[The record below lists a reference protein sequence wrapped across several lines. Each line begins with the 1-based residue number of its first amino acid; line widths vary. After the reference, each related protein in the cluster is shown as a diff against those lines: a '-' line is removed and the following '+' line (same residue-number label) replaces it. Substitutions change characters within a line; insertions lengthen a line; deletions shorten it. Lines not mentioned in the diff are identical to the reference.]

1 MKITLGD
8 FTVNI
13 DLLEDRF
20 RAFRKYPDD
29 ALRVFLTELSISLY
43 DAAEVQNAKG
53 LSGTASETM
62 KMVSGLWE
70 AIDSLP
76 NPYRDAAS

>member
-1 MKITLGD
+1 MRINLGD

-29 ALRVFLTELSISLY
+29 ALRVLLTRLSIDLY
-43 DAAEVQNAKG
+43 DAAKAQRADG
-53 LSGTASETM
+53 LPGIADETM
-62 KMVSGLWE
+62 KMVTGLWE

-76 NPYRDAAS
+76 NPYEDAAS